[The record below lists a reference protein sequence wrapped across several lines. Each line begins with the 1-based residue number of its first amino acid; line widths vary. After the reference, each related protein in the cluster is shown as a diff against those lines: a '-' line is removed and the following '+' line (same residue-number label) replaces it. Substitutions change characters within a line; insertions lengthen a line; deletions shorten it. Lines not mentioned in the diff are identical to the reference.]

1 MANLYEIDQAI
12 LGCIDQE
19 TGEIIDAE
27 MLDSL
32 QMERDAKIE
41 NVVCWYKNLLSDA
54 EAIKAEKTALADREA
69 KCRAK
74 AEKLKA
80 WLAEAIGGQEFST
93 AKCAVSFRR
102 SDKVEVIN
110 AAAIPVEF
118 LNAKTELVPD
128 KTAIKAAIK
137 SGIEVSGCCL
147 VENINPQIK

>member
-12 LGCIDQE
+12 LGCIDPE

-54 EAIKAEKTALADREA
+54 EAIKAEKTALAEREA

-80 WLAEAIGGQEFST
+80 WLVEALGGQAFTT

-102 SDKVEVIN
+102 SESVEVFKK
-110 AAAIPVEF
+110 ADIPAEF
-118 LNAKTELVPD
+118 LREKTEYEPD
-128 KTAIKAAIK
+128 KDLIKAAIK
-137 SGIEVSGCCL
+137 DGVVVNGCRL
-147 VENINPQIK
+147 VEKQNAQIR

>member
-1 MANLYEIDQAI
+1 MNLYEIDQAI
-12 LGCIDQE
+12 LGCIDTE

-41 NVVCWYKNLLSDA
+41 NVVCWVKNLLSDA
-54 EAIKAEKTALADREA
+54 EAINAEKTALAEREA

-80 WLAEAIGGQEFST
+80 WLVEALGGQAFTT

-102 SDKVEVIN
+102 SESVEVFKK
-110 AAAIPVEF
+110 ADIPAEF
-118 LNAKTELVPD
+118 LREKTEYEPD
-128 KTAIKAAIK
+128 KDLIKAAIK
-137 SGIEVSGCCL
+137 DGVVVNGCRL
-147 VENINPQIK
+147 VEKSNPQIK